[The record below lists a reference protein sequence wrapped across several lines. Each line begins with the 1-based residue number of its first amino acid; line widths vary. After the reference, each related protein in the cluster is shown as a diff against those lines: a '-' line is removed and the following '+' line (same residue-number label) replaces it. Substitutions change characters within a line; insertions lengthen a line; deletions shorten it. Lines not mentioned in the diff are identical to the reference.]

1 MRTAAPTPAPGYC
14 SGALASHPS
23 GQSLNLPATL
33 CSSVNRRYGIP
44 LQGAAAISEMNI
56 RKVSGT
62 LDIVLHLAPPERR
75 PEGVEA
81 PDRGGRRVERGQGM
95 QRPLSRLRRTPRA
108 PAPRGGPGH
117 ARGSGLGRRT
127 RPNHL
132 GHRFQPA
139 GTSRPQVKLSRLL
152 TSDSR
157 RWLLN
162 ASRPLGAACFPLP
175 PPLPLPL
182 PLPLAGG
189 LPAPGAAESSMRLWS
204 AAPPE
209 AQRSLLQATPPPRAA
224 SQAPPPPQLL
234 AAVASPS
241 PAPRRN
247 WLFYRSERDWRRWGL
262 IQGIFFSLVF
272 FSVLRCHWQRWTP
285 GCLPASLSE
294 FWDFASHSASLCT
307 QPLPNNDLF
316 ASSSLHLLLHCSLL
330 FPITTDPL
338 PSNPG
343 ACIRP
348 KSRSCCRGGMV
359 PPPQETRDSPSL
371 EAQISVEISSL

>member
-1 MRTAAPTPAPGYC
+1 MRTAAPTPAPRYC

-62 LDIVLHLAPPERR
+62 LGIVLHLAPPERR

-95 QRPLSRLRRTPRA
+95 QRPVSRLRRTPQA

-139 GTSRPQVKLSRLL
+139 GTSQPQVKLSRLL

-175 PPLPLPL
+175 PPFPLPL

-204 AAPPE
+204 AAPLRGSAISAPGDPTASRRE
-209 AQRSLLQATPPPRAA
+209 PGPAPSTAIGCSRLLQPRPAA
-224 SQAPPPPQLL
+224 QL
-234 AAVASPS
+234 AVLPLRAGLEEVGAHS
-241 PAPRRN
+241 
-247 WLFYRSERDWRRWGL
+247 RDF
-262 IQGIFFSLVF
+262 FFSLVF

-343 ACIRP
+343 ACIVPNLAPVAGEGWYRHRRKRGTRP
-348 KSRSCCRGGMV
+348 LWKLRF
-359 PPPQETRDSPSL
+359 L
-371 EAQISVEISSL
+371 

>member
-1 MRTAAPTPAPGYC
+1 
-14 SGALASHPS
+14 
-23 GQSLNLPATL
+23 
-33 CSSVNRRYGIP
+33 
-44 LQGAAAISEMNI
+44 
-56 RKVSGT
+56 
-62 LDIVLHLAPPERR
+62 
-75 PEGVEA
+75 
-81 PDRGGRRVERGQGM
+81 M
-95 QRPLSRLRRTPRA
+95 QRPVSRLRRTPQA

-204 AAPPE
+204 AAPLRGSAISAPGDP
-209 AQRSLLQATPPPRAA
+209 TA
-224 SQAPPPPQLL
+224 SRREPG
-234 AAVASPS
+234 
-241 PAPRRN
+241 PAPSTAIGCSRLPQPRPAAQ
-247 WLFYRSERDWRRWGL
+247 LAVLPLRAGLEEWGL

-371 EAQISVEISSL
+371 EA

>member
-1 MRTAAPTPAPGYC
+1 MGSGSLRVRTAAPTPAPRYR

-23 GQSLNLPATL
+23 GRSLNLPATL

-62 LDIVLHLAPPERR
+62 LGIVLHLAPPERR

-95 QRPLSRLRRTPRA
+95 QRPVSRLRRTPQA

-204 AAPPE
+204 AAPLRGSAISAPGDPTASRRE
-209 AQRSLLQATPPPRAA
+209 PGPAPSTAIGCSRLPQPRPAAQLAVLPLRAGLEEVGA
-224 SQAPPPPQLL
+224 HSRDFFFPCLFFCPAVSL
-234 AAVASPS
+234 AAVDSWLSPS
-241 PAPRRN
+241 FTFRI
-247 WLFYRSERDWRRWGL
+247 LGL
-262 IQGIFFSLVF
+262 CIS
-272 FSVLRCHWQRWTP
+272 FSVPLHSTP
-285 GCLPASLSE
+285 
-294 FWDFASHSASLCT
+294 
-307 QPLPNNDLF
+307 
-316 ASSSLHLLLHCSLL
+316 
-330 FPITTDPL
+330 
-338 PSNPG
+338 
-343 ACIRP
+343 P
-348 KSRSCCRGGMV
+348 K
-359 PPPQETRDSPSL
+359 
-371 EAQISVEISSL
+371 